1 MPTTRSTRAP
11 DKALARWDGTLAVQF
26 SNKRMEVEMLD
37 FEKLLNAVDNPITR
51 GVLAAGGTAA
61 LIAATTAFA
70 PVGVVGAAGWT
81 LVYWVFGGT
90 VTLDVAKR
98 MWNLYSNLSA
108 EKRSMFNGEM
118 DKLKRLF
125 EDGAISKDEFN
136 SKAKNLYENYSI

>member
-1 MPTTRSTRAP
+1 
-11 DKALARWDGTLAVQF
+11 
-26 SNKRMEVEMLD
+26 MLD

-51 GVLAAGGTAA
+51 GLIAAGGTTA

-90 VTLDVAKR
+90 VTLDAARR
-98 MWNLYSNLSA
+98 MWNLYTNLSA
-108 EKRSMFNGEM
+108 ERRNMFNEEM
-118 DKLKRLF
+118 DKLKRLL

-136 SKAKNLYENYSI
+136 YKAKNLYEKYSI